1 MANCNPSARWGSAS
15 LYWESGALYISFL
28 SFLFFFGP
36 SDFLLRLGKDLTPS
50 SKTLSYAKTQSK
62 NSNGEENRPARGQ
75 LRGGEA
81 DAGGDLPQVV
91 VPGGGHHDDDH
102 QHDQDPD

>member
-1 MANCNPSARWGSAS
+1 M
-15 LYWESGALYISFL
+15 
-28 SFLFFFGP
+28 
-36 SDFLLRLGKDLTPS
+36 TPS

-62 NSNGEENRPARGQ
+62 NSNGEESRPAGGQ

-91 VPGGGHHDDDH
+91 VPGGGEHYDDH
-102 QHDQDPD
+102 QHDQDPHDDQQDNHD